1 MCGCGKSSVGNRL
14 SRNKSTLGSCGN
26 RKHTLIKSKNK
37 LAALLNVT
45 ANEDLKNSYKQI
57 LSDIDNTLK
66 ESATLG
72 QCVDLKF
79 VSAVKNEIE
88 NEYSKYRNPR

>member
-1 MCGCGKSSVGNRL
+1 MCGCGKSSTGNRL
-14 SRNKSTLGSCGN
+14 SRNSSTLGSCGN
-26 RKHTLIKSKNK
+26 RKNTLIKSKNK
-37 LAALLNVT
+37 LTALINAT
-45 ANEDLKNSYKQI
+45 TDEDLKNNYKQI

-66 ESATLG
+66 QSSTSG

-88 NEYSKYRNPR
+88 YEYSKYRNPR

>member
-1 MCGCGKSSVGNRL
+1 MCGCGKSSVGSRL
-14 SRNKSTLGSCGN
+14 SRNKATLGSCVN

-37 LAALLNVT
+37 LTALLNVT

-66 ESATLG
+66 QSDASG